1 MVDAAGWDPE
11 ARYAAILERARADPT
26 VVGVV
31 VFGSRGAGA
40 YVDDGSDVDAFVVVA
55 GTSAEAERWATEH
68 GSDVEIWPMTL
79 DEFRAHGLPETPT
92 SWNRPSFLRARI
104 DLDRLDGEIGRIVEQ
119 RRRLAP
125 DEARALAASAL
136 GAYINALYRSLRN
149 LEAGRLLEGRLDA
162 AESIGPLLTV
172 AFALE
177 GRVRPFNK
185 WLPFELAAEPF
196 ALPDLADLLDHVERF
211 LDDPTTQA
219 QRGAFRAIERAARSC
234 GHGPIVD
241 GWEPDVAWLRG
252 LTR

>member
-40 YVDDGSDVDAFVVVA
+40 YVDDGSAVDAFVVVA

-125 DEARALAASAL
+125 DEAPALAASAL

-162 AESIGPLLTV
+162 AESIGPLLTA

-185 WLPFELAAEPF
+185 WLPFETRRPRLSEG
-196 ALPDLADLLDHVERF
+196 RF
-211 LDDPTTQA
+211 GRSSAPP
-219 QRGAFRAIERAARSC
+219 GRAAMARSSTAGSRTWPGFGGSVRDASLC
-234 GHGPIVD
+234 VGLWLTTSHGPAAA
-241 GWEPDVAWLRG
+241 G
-252 LTR
+252 